1 MLTFCVEAN
10 QCRFFIVFFKYL
22 CVLQLDIQL
31 LRGHGWYL
39 IKRFNLST
47 FLCLS
52 QDLESKLNV
61 TSIDLL
67 KAFRSFK

>member
-1 MLTFCVEAN
+1 VLVFY
-10 QCRFFIVFFKYL
+10 RFFLIYWY
-22 CVLQLDIQL
+22 VLQLDIQL